1 MLEGAAG
8 RNSSWPKEGGNQRGC
23 RNEGL
28 SGRLRARGAVWEVA
42 RERGCVREV
51 AGESAC
57 SGGCRRG
64 GVCGVV
70 CVVSS
75 SYFLCRDG
83 VLGCAG
89 VLHLILCAG
98 RCAGVFRFF
107 FPAPEITSEAFF
119 WAPSSTFPTNAHTAK
134 LQRWQ
139 VSHSALSFLLWFV

>member
-1 MLEGAAG
+1 M
-8 RNSSWPKEGGNQRGC
+8 PKEGRNQHGRH
-23 RNEGL
+23 NEGL
-28 SGRLRARGAVWEVA
+28 SGRLRARGGVWEVA

-64 GVCGVV
+64 GVCGG
-70 CVVSS
+70 CLRCLRSS

-83 VLGCAG
+83 VLECAG

-98 RCAGVFRFF
+98 RCARVSRFF
-107 FPAPEITSEAFF
+107 FSAPEIISEAFF
-119 WAPSSTFPTNAHTAK
+119 WAPSSTFSTNAHTAK
-134 LQRWQ
+134 LRRWQ